1 MEIQS
6 PESHQTPVQKIVQK
20 QGEHGP
26 VRKWSTHALRGKKY
40 NGPKHM
46 LAQLICLSCSLD
58 CVKFLCISEML
69 VGLFVSV
76 RAHDSTEVL
85 QNLSLSWGKQR
96 GGCLSLCVGSRGQ
109 GGEGKSPLA
118 KYLEFS
124 FPLLQLLLSHLLFN
138 VSTIF

>member
-6 PESHQTPVQKIVQK
+6 PETHQNPVQEIVRR

-26 VRKWSTHALRGKKY
+26 VGKWSPHALTAKKC
-40 NGPKHM
+40 NGPKHL
-46 LAQLICLSCSLD
+46 LAQLICRSCSLD
-58 CVKFLCISEML
+58 CVKFLCICEML

-76 RAHDSTEVL
+76 RAHHIREVL
-85 QNLSLSWGKQR
+85 QNLFPSWGKQR
-96 GGCLSLCVGSRGQ
+96 GGCLRVRVGSREQ

-124 FPLLQLLLSHLLFN
+124 FPLL
-138 VSTIF
+138 